1 MRLLL
6 LGVSHHT
13 APLTIRE
20 RLAVD
25 DPAPVLEKLLEHDA
39 LDEAVLLSTCN
50 RTEVLVLTR
59 DLEAARSRLRKLF
72 SYELPRAAVGASDGE
87 IDECLYELRD
97 GEAMRHLL
105 RVASALDSMVMGEPQ
120 ILGQTKEAYRVA
132 TECGASGPI
141 LDRLFQRA
149 FSTAKRVRNET
160 RLAERPTSVARVAA
174 RLAGQIFEDF
184 SEKQALMV
192 GAGEMIE
199 LALVA
204 LKDRGLGRLAVA
216 NRSAERA
223 SALAVQYG
231 GSAHGLDELP
241 TLLSEADMVLTCIAV
256 DQPLITPVLLFDALR
271 GRRGRPLFVIDIGMP
286 RNVDPGVDVLDEIY
300 RYDLDDLATM
310 VDDNVEERQ
319 REQVRA
325 EVIISEEQQNFDGW
339 FVALRAVP
347 TIKDV
352 RAHIEKIR
360 SDELARGLRK
370 LSLDDDQREGV
381 EALTQAMVNKF
392 LHAPLSRLRREAERE
407 EGLVYLEVARLLFGL
422 DDEDSSDDP
431 EPR

>member
-1 MRLLL
+1 
-6 LGVSHHT
+6 
-13 APLTIRE
+13 
-20 RLAVD
+20 
-25 DPAPVLEKLLEHDA
+25 
-39 LDEAVLLSTCN
+39 
-50 RTEVLVLTR
+50 
-59 DLEAARSRLRKLF
+59 
-72 SYELPRAAVGASDGE
+72 
-87 IDECLYELRD
+87 
-97 GEAMRHLL
+97 
-105 RVASALDSMVMGEPQ
+105 
-120 ILGQTKEAYRVA
+120 
-132 TECGASGPI
+132 
-141 LDRLFQRA
+141 
-149 FSTAKRVRNET
+149 
-160 RLAERPTSVARVAA
+160 VAA